1 MALFTRQYIKNKKI
15 CLFVKIFVRSMIIEN
30 QINLNLLVSLFG
42 RVENVRVIE
51 AENEKIFQILG

>member
-1 MALFTRQYIKNKKI
+1 
-15 CLFVKIFVRSMIIEN
+15 MIIEN